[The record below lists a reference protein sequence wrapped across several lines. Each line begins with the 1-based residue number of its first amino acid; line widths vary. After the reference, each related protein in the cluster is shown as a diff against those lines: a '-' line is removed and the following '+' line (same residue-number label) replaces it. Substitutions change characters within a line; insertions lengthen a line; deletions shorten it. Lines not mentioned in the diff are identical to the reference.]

1 MKDKKQSLNYRKINN
16 NSPSTKTGIIDN
28 RYRII
33 KELARGGMG
42 AVYLVNDIRLHKNWA
57 AKIVVGLEDN
67 ELIALK
73 KVSHPLFPRIVD
85 SIATDEGIWIILR
98 PTV

>member
-1 MKDKKQSLNYRKINN
+1 MKDNKQ
-16 NSPSTKTGIIDN
+16 IIDN

-67 ELIALK
+67 ELIGESSAF
-73 KVSHPLFPRIVD
+73 SSYR
-85 SIATDEGIWIILR
+85 
-98 PTV
+98 